1 MSGAVELTGMVLSA
15 APAGEYDKRLV
26 ILTRERGRITAFA
39 RSARKSSSP
48 LLAAAVPFT
57 FGTFKLYEGRSA
69 YTLVQAQ
76 VKNYFEGLRQDYVGA
91 YYGFYFMEFA
101 SYYTRENLDGTDV
114 LNLLYAALKALEN
127 EKIEDELIRCAF
139 EVRLM
144 VMGGEFPQDV
154 TQDESLLP
162 ASRYA
167 FYHMMT
173 KELSKLFAFT
183 LREDVLKEVRERIDL
198 IMKLTIDTKFKS
210 LGILKVVAG

>member
-183 LREDVLKEVRERIDL
+183 LREDVLKEVRARLDL
-198 IMKLTIDTKFKS
+198 ILRLTIDTKFKS
-210 LGILKVVAG
+210 LDILKAVAG